1 MLSSNNNFPLIRY
14 QNINEEYVF
23 FIQRWR
29 EILES
34 KTLDMY
40 QYNILNSCVA
50 CDEFADVI
58 EKTLNGIF
66 TSRQNVDDCKAEAL
80 EIVKEDFILE
90 KHNKPLKNTLLRVL
104 SSRIDSKSKNENLDD
119 KSGNFYTSLNR
130 IKFQLKDPL
139 RQLKRLFLEYILED
153 LKEAIDSSNNEI
165 VNSCVGAL
173 VSQCIFQG
181 WSAKGLTNLSQY
193 FETTESSVIKWQKFS
208 EKIKSDTLVNFE
220 IYCSIK
226 IESRR
231 GLSVD
236 EVKETISSIGLEII
250 NGSEIIQQKNENID
264 FCSKINSETTYVL
277 TRVDLTDPYSA
288 VLRAINLL
296 NSKLSVATFYNTI
309 DPWIAISPQIV
320 VLNTTDGQSE
330 NLKLTDIFKTYDYVD
345 SNNAVF
351 EDTKQ
356 IILNSGMD
364 DVKNKINSV
373 FAYTNLSRSSVFQE
387 TKFITLWIALESVM
401 RTGQYQDI
409 ITHIKAVLPEILS
422 TRYVYRI
429 VRNFAEDCIRCK
441 MKKCDELDLNFEQ
454 EDKKELVKKIILIF
468 RDATK
473 YSILLEKCKRCK
485 LLCFRCEEIHEI
497 LNNSEILYSKFEH
510 YTKKIRWHIQRL
522 YRIRNEITH
531 SAFNENKSLVIYIEH
546 LYSYLSQLMSE
557 IVHYIIH
564 KEAQSVD
571 EAYATITE
579 NYNTY
584 MELIKEGRMD
594 INEILK
600 NGIIEF

>member
-1 MLSSNNNFPLIRY
+1 MLSGSNNIPLIRY

-23 FIQRWR
+23 FIQRWK

-58 EKTLNGIF
+58 EKTLNGVF

-80 EIVKEDFILE
+80 EIVREDFILE

-104 SSRIDSKSKNENLDD
+104 SSRIDSKSKGENIDD
-119 KSGNFYTSLNR
+119 KNGNFYTSLNR

-139 RQLKRLFLEYILED
+139 RKLKRYFLEYILED
-153 LKEAIDSSNNEI
+153 LKEAIDNSNNEI
-165 VNSCVGAL
+165 VDTCIGAL

-181 WSAKGLTNLSQY
+181 WSAKGLTNLSHF
-193 FETTESSVIKWQKFS
+193 FETTESSTIKWQNFS

-226 IESRR
+226 IGSHR

-236 EVKETISSIGLEII
+236 EVKDTISSIGLEII
-250 NGSEIIQQKNENID
+250 NGSEIIQQKNGNVD

-277 TRVDLTDPYSA
+277 TKVDLTDPYSA

-356 IILNSGMD
+356 IILNPGMD
-364 DVKNKINSV
+364 DVKNKINAV

-387 TKFITLWIALESVM
+387 TKFITLWIALESIM

-409 ITHIKAVLPEILS
+409 ITHIKAVLPEILA

-441 MKKCDELDLNFEQ
+441 LKKCEELVLDFEQ
-454 EDKKELVKKIILIF
+454 EDKKVLVKKIILIF

-473 YSILLEKCKRCK
+473 YTTLLEKCKSCK
-485 LLCFRCEEIHEI
+485 LLCFRCEEIHEV
-497 LNNSEILYSKFEH
+497 LNNSEILYCKFEH

-557 IVHYIIH
+557 IVHYIVH
-564 KEAQSVD
+564 KEVQSVD

-584 MELIKEGRMD
+584 MELIKEGRMNT
-594 INEILK
+594 NEILE

>member
-1 MLSSNNNFPLIRY
+1 MLSGNNNIPLIRY

-58 EKTLNGIF
+58 EKTLNGVF

-104 SSRIDSKSKNENLDD
+104 SSRIDSKSKSENLDD
-119 KSGNFYTSLNR
+119 KNGNFYTSLNR

-139 RQLKRLFLEYILED
+139 RQLKRQFLEYILED
-153 LKEAIDSSNNEI
+153 LKEAIDNSDNEI
-165 VNSCVGAL
+165 VNTCIGAL

-181 WSAKGLTNLSQY
+181 WSAKGLTNLSQF
-193 FETTESSVIKWQKFS
+193 FETTESSTIKWQKFS

-220 IYCSIK
+220 IYCSVK

-231 GLSVD
+231 GLSID
-236 EVKETISSIGLEII
+236 EVKDTISSIGLEII
-250 NGSEIIQQKNENID
+250 NGSEIIQQKNENVD

-345 SNNAVF
+345 SNNSVF

-356 IILNSGMD
+356 IILNPEMD

-409 ITHIKAVLPEILS
+409 ITHIKAVLPEILA

-441 MKKCDELDLNFEQ
+441 MKKCDELDLDFEQ
-454 EDKKELVKKIILIF
+454 EDKKALVKKIILIF

-473 YSILLEKCKRCK
+473 YTILLEKCKRCK
-485 LLCFRCEEIHEI
+485 LLCFRCEEIHEV

-557 IVHYIIH
+557 IVHYIVH

-584 MELIKEGRMD
+584 MELIKEGRMN
-594 INEILK
+594 INEILE

>member
-1 MLSSNNNFPLIRY
+1 MLSGNNNIPLIRY

-23 FIQRWR
+23 FTQRWR

-58 EKTLNGIF
+58 EKTLNGVF

-104 SSRIDSKSKNENLDD
+104 SSRIDSKSKSENLDD
-119 KSGNFYTSLNR
+119 KNGNFYTSLNR

-139 RQLKRLFLEYILED
+139 RQLKRQFLEYILED
-153 LKEAIDSSNNEI
+153 LKEAIDNSDNEI
-165 VNSCVGAL
+165 VNTCIGAL

-181 WSAKGLTNLSQY
+181 WSAKGLTNLSQF
-193 FETTESSVIKWQKFS
+193 FETTESSTIKWQKFS

-220 IYCSIK
+220 IYCSVK

-231 GLSVD
+231 GLSID
-236 EVKETISSIGLEII
+236 EVKDTISSIGLEII
-250 NGSEIIQQKNENID
+250 NGSEIIQQKNENVD

-345 SNNAVF
+345 SNNSVF

-356 IILNSGMD
+356 IILNPEMD

-409 ITHIKAVLPEILS
+409 ITHIKAVLPEILA

-441 MKKCDELDLNFEQ
+441 MKKCDELDLDFEQ
-454 EDKKELVKKIILIF
+454 EDKKALVKKIILIF

-473 YSILLEKCKRCK
+473 YTILLEKCKRCK
-485 LLCFRCEEIHEI
+485 LLCFRCEEIHEV

-557 IVHYIIH
+557 IVHYIVH

-584 MELIKEGRMD
+584 MELIKEGRMN
-594 INEILK
+594 INEILE

>member
-1 MLSSNNNFPLIRY
+1 MLSGNNNIPLIRY

-58 EKTLNGIF
+58 EKTLNGVF

-104 SSRIDSKSKNENLDD
+104 SSRIDSKSKSENLDD
-119 KSGNFYTSLNR
+119 KNGNFYTSLNR

-139 RQLKRLFLEYILED
+139 RQLKRQFLEYILED
-153 LKEAIDSSNNEI
+153 LKEAIDNSDNEI
-165 VNSCVGAL
+165 VNTCIGAL

-181 WSAKGLTNLSQY
+181 WSAKGLTNLSQF
-193 FETTESSVIKWQKFS
+193 FETTESSTIKWQKFS

-220 IYCSIK
+220 IYCSVK

-231 GLSVD
+231 GLSID
-236 EVKETISSIGLEII
+236 EVKDTISSIGLEII
-250 NGSEIIQQKNENID
+250 NGSEIIQQKNENVD

-345 SNNAVF
+345 SNNSVF

-356 IILNSGMD
+356 IILNPEMD

-409 ITHIKAVLPEILS
+409 ITHIKAVLPEILA

-441 MKKCDELDLNFEQ
+441 MKKCDELDLDFEQ
-454 EDKKELVKKIILIF
+454 EDKKALVKKIVLIF

-473 YSILLEKCKRCK
+473 YTILLEKCKRCK
-485 LLCFRCEEIHEI
+485 LLCFRCEEIHEV

-557 IVHYIIH
+557 IVHYIVH

-584 MELIKEGRMD
+584 MELIKEGRMN
-594 INEILK
+594 INEILE

>member
-1 MLSSNNNFPLIRY
+1 MLSGNNNIPLIRY

-130 IKFQLKDPL
+130 IKYQLKDPL
-139 RQLKRLFLEYILED
+139 RQLKRQFLEYILED
-153 LKEAIDSSNNEI
+153 LKEAIDNSNNEI

-181 WSAKGLTNLSQY
+181 WSAKGLTNLSQF
-193 FETTESSVIKWQKFS
+193 FETTESSAIKWQKFS

-250 NGSEIIQQKNENID
+250 NGSEIIQLKNENID

-473 YSILLEKCKRCK
+473 YAILLEKCKRCK

-557 IVHYIIH
+557 IVHYIVH
-564 KEAQSVD
+564 KETQSVD

>member
-1 MLSSNNNFPLIRY
+1 MLSGNNNIPLIRY

-58 EKTLNGIF
+58 EKTLNGVF

-104 SSRIDSKSKNENLDD
+104 SSRIDSKSKSENLDD
-119 KSGNFYTSLNR
+119 KNGNFYTSLNR
-130 IKFQLKDPL
+130 IKFQLMDPL
-139 RQLKRLFLEYILED
+139 RQLKRHFLEYILED
-153 LKEAIDSSNNEI
+153 LKEAIDDSNNEI
-165 VNSCVGAL
+165 VDTCIGAL

-181 WSAKGLTNLSQY
+181 WSAKGLTNLSQF
-193 FETTESSVIKWQKFS
+193 FETTESSAIKWQNFS
-208 EKIKSDTLVNFE
+208 EKIKTDTFGNFE

-236 EVKETISSIGLEII
+236 EVKDTISSIGLEII
-250 NGSEIIQQKNENID
+250 NGSEIIQQKNENVD
-264 FCSKINSETTYVL
+264 FCSKINSETTYVV

-320 VLNTTDGQSE
+320 VLNTTDGQSD

-351 EDTKQ
+351 EDTKR
-356 IILNSGMD
+356 IILNPGMD
-364 DVKNKINSV
+364 DVKNKINAV

-409 ITHIKAVLPEILS
+409 ITHIKAVLPEILA
-422 TRYVYRI
+422 TRYVYRV

-441 MKKCDELDLNFEQ
+441 LKKCDELDLDLEQ
-454 EDKKELVKKIILIF
+454 EDKKALVKKIILIF
-468 RDATK
+468 RDTTK
-473 YSILLEKCKRCK
+473 YATLLEKCKRCK
-485 LLCFRCEEIHEI
+485 LLCFRCEEIHEV

-557 IVHYIIH
+557 IVHYIVH
-564 KEAQSVD
+564 KEVQSVD

-584 MELIKEGRMD
+584 MELIKEGRMN
-594 INEILK
+594 INETLE

>member
-1 MLSSNNNFPLIRY
+1 MLSGNNNIPLIRY

-58 EKTLNGIF
+58 EKTLNGVF

-90 KHNKPLKNTLLRVL
+90 KHNKPLKNTLLRIL
-104 SSRIDSKSKNENLDD
+104 SSRIDSKSKSENLDD
-119 KSGNFYTSLNR
+119 KNGNFYTSLNR
-130 IKFQLKDPL
+130 IKFQLMDPL
-139 RQLKRLFLEYILED
+139 RKLKRHFLEYILED
-153 LKEAIDSSNNEI
+153 LKEAIDDSNNEI
-165 VNSCVGAL
+165 VDTCIGAL

-181 WSAKGLTNLSQY
+181 WSAKGLTSLSQF
-193 FETTESSVIKWQKFS
+193 FETTESSTIKWQNFS
-208 EKIKSDTLVNFE
+208 EKIKTDTFGNFE

-236 EVKETISSIGLEII
+236 EVKDTISSIGLEII
-250 NGSEIIQQKNENID
+250 NGSEIIQQKNENVD
-264 FCSKINSETTYVL
+264 FCSKINSETTYVV

-351 EDTKQ
+351 EDTKR
-356 IILNSGMD
+356 IILNPGMD
-364 DVKNKINSV
+364 DVKNKINAV

-409 ITHIKAVLPEILS
+409 ITHIKAVLPEILA
-422 TRYVYRI
+422 TRYVYRV

-441 MKKCDELDLNFEQ
+441 LKKCDELDLDLEQ
-454 EDKKELVKKIILIF
+454 EDKKALVKKIILIF
-468 RDATK
+468 RDTTK
-473 YSILLEKCKRCK
+473 YATLLEKCKRCK
-485 LLCFRCEEIHEI
+485 LLCFRCEEIHEV

-564 KEAQSVD
+564 KEVQSVD

-584 MELIKEGRMD
+584 MELIKEGRMN
-594 INEILK
+594 INETLE

>member
-1 MLSSNNNFPLIRY
+1 MLSGNNNIPLIRY

-58 EKTLNGIF
+58 EKTLNGVF

-104 SSRIDSKSKNENLDD
+104 SSRIDSKSKSENLDD
-119 KSGNFYTSLNR
+119 KNGNFYTSLNR

-139 RQLKRLFLEYILED
+139 RQLKRHFLEYILED
-153 LKEAIDSSNNEI
+153 LKDAIDESNNEI
-165 VNSCVGAL
+165 VDTCIGAL

-181 WSAKGLTNLSQY
+181 WSAKGLTNLSQF
-193 FETTESSVIKWQKFS
+193 FETTESSTIKWQNFS
-208 EKIKSDTLVNFE
+208 EKIKSDTLGNFE

-236 EVKETISSIGLEII
+236 EVKDTISSIGLEII
-250 NGSEIIQQKNENID
+250 NGSEIIQQKNENVD

-356 IILNSGMD
+356 IILNPGMD
-364 DVKNKINSV
+364 DVKNKINAV

-409 ITHIKAVLPEILS
+409 ITHIKAVLPEILA

-441 MKKCDELDLNFEQ
+441 MKKCDDLNLDFEQ
-454 EDKKELVKKIILIF
+454 EDKKALVKKIILIF

-473 YSILLEKCKRCK
+473 YAILLEKCKRCK
-485 LLCFRCEEIHEI
+485 LLCFRCEEIHEA
-497 LNNSEILYSKFEH
+497 LNNSEILHSKFEH

-557 IVHYIIH
+557 IVHYIVH

-571 EAYATITE
+571 ESYATITE

-584 MELIKEGRMD
+584 MELIKEGRMN
-594 INEILK
+594 INEILN